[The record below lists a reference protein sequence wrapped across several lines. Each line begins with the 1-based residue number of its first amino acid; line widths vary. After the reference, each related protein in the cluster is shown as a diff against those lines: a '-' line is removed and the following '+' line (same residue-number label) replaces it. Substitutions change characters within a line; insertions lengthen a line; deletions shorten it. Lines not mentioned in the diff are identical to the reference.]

1 MRGLFGKEERR
12 EIIFNVCHVNRVIFD
27 IALASGRLDFC
38 PSVDVRENKVFP
50 LCDAR
55 VKDELLEHGKE
66 YCCVPPR
73 SFGQEGKE
81 EHILK
86 EPWGIATNSSG
97 EFIVIELRHVKVFD
111 NSGKFV
117 KVEKPKMRFCK
128 KGDRFKK
135 TLHFAFSSTYLSF
148 V

>member
-1 MRGLFGKEERR
+1 M
-12 EIIFNVCHVNRVIFD
+12 
-27 IALASGRLDFC
+27 
-38 PSVDVRENKVFP
+38 
-50 LCDAR
+50 
-55 VKDELLEHGKE
+55 LLEHGKE

-86 EPWGIATNSSG
+86 EPWGIATNSNG

-117 KVEKPKMRFCK
+117 KQSSLSTDEANRTFAFEVATDMSDNIFVLIKLVKPKSQPS
-128 KGDRFKK
+128 
-135 TLHFAFSSTYLSF
+135 FS